1 MRLQSIVHES
11 IVDGPGIRFTVFT
24 QGCLH
29 ACPGC
34 HNPQTHE
41 FGQGYEITH
50 QELIREF
57 QENAEDNPL
66 LDGVTI
72 SGGEPLMQ
80 ACELLPFVEAVRR
93 AGMNI
98 WLYSGYTIEEIAGR
112 NDKDEIALIERV
124 DTLVDGKF
132 DLARRTLDERFI
144 GSKNQRIIQDPGRYI
159 QKVWEFEKNRFS

>member
-24 QGCLH
+24 QGCPH

-41 FGQGYEITH
+41 FGQGYEITS

-57 QENAEDNPL
+57 EKNAEDNPL

-72 SGGEPLMQ
+72 SGGEPLTQ
-80 ACELLPFVEAVRR
+80 ACELLPFVDAVRR
-93 AGMNI
+93 AGMDI
-98 WLYSGYTIEEIAGR
+98 WLYSGFTIEEIAER
-112 NDKDEIALIERV
+112 NDEDEIALIEQV

-132 DLARRTLDERFI
+132 DLEQRTLEERFI
-144 GSKNQRIIQDPGRYI
+144 GSRNQRVIQSPGRYL
-159 QKVWEFEKNRFS
+159 QQV